1 MSSRLNPDT
10 AVAIAKKALTA
21 MARQN
26 VPLSPENYFLWLGH
40 MIGVKEELDADIRR
54 IIEGGG
60 AFSEEINAD
69 LFRRH
74 FGKDTG
80 LKLVQDAQQEI
91 RKILEEV
98 LERILQTEHS
108 TSDYCEKLK
117 GLMTQ
122 LKGARDLAGIQKVI
136 SELML
141 ITVVVI
147 RTSEQIKE
155 RMVET
160 KAKSENLQKDLEKA
174 QQEMLT
180 DPLTSLYNRKAI
192 DNKISAYL
200 KFFQEEGIGFS
211 AIMIDIDHFKK
222 FNDLHGHLLGDQIL
236 KFIGSLLSK
245 EIKGRD
251 FVGRY
256 GGEEFIILLS
266 DTPLEKAC
274 IVADNI
280 RRSLDRVQ
288 LKYVKTGQNLG
299 KITVSA
305 GISAARSGD
314 TEESLIKRADDALYL
329 AKRCGRNTLKS
340 EQDLSGNP
348 GTPAMAR
355 PLTVEFAKG

>member
-1 MSSRLNPDT
+1 M
-10 AVAIAKKALTA
+10 AEKALAA

-26 VPLSPENYFLWLGH
+26 VPLNPQNYFVWLGRAL
-40 MIGVKEELDADIRR
+40 GVREELDADIRR
-54 IIEGGG
+54 IIEEGG

-74 FGKDTG
+74 FGEDTG
-80 LKLVQDAQQEI
+80 LRLVQDAQQEI

-122 LKGARDLAGIQKVI
+122 LKGARDLAEIQRVI

-147 RTSEQIKE
+147 ETSEQIKE
-155 RMVET
+155 HMVET

-174 QQEMLT
+174 RH
-180 DPLTSLYNRKAI
+180 LTSLYNRKAI

-222 FNDLHGHLLGDQIL
+222 FNDMHGHLLGDQIL

-245 EIKGRD
+245 EIKGKD

-288 LKYVKTGQNLG
+288 LKYVKTGQHLG

-305 GISAARSGD
+305 GISAARPDD

-329 AKRCGRNTLKS
+329 AKRSGRNMLKS
-340 EQDLSGNP
+340 EQDLQHDP
-348 GTPAMAR
+348 AKPAMAAS
-355 PLTVEFAKG
+355 LAVEFAKG